1 MLKLGDNIE
10 ITGFKEL
17 ERDQL
22 VIVKKMIGNHVKK
35 ISEYNPDFRNL
46 KLTLK
51 TVHKTEKN
59 QKYQING
66 HMDMGGKISTS
77 EITDYN
83 LFFAISQILN
93 NLEESIK
100 K

>member
-22 VIVKKMIGNHVKK
+22 VIVKKIVGNHVKK
-35 ISEYNPDFRNL
+35 ISDQNENFKTL

-51 TVHKTEKN
+51 PIHKTKKS
-59 QKYQING
+59 QKYEIKGNL
-66 HMDMGGKISTS
+66 DMGGKIKTA

-93 NLEESIK
+93 KLEGSVK

>member
-35 ISEYNPDFRNL
+35 ISDYNPEFRSL

-51 TVHKTEKN
+51 SVHKTEKN

-66 HMDMGGKISTS
+66 NLDVGGKITAS

-83 LFFAISQILN
+83 LFFAISQILTK
-93 NLEESIK
+93 LEESIK

>member
-17 ERDQL
+17 SRDQL

-35 ISEYNPDFRNL
+35 ISDMNPEFRNL

-51 TVHKTEKN
+51 EVHKTENN
-59 QKYQING
+59 QKYQLNG
-66 HMDMGGKISTS
+66 NLDVGGKISS
-77 EITDYN
+77 AEITNYN
-83 LFFAISQILN
+83 LFFAISEILN
-93 NLEESIK
+93 KLEGSVK